1 MRYTF
6 TFIFALAFFCAGA
19 LAAQAATLSPGDL
32 IKASG
37 PAVYYYS
44 QDGKRLV
51 FPNENTYKT
60 WYADFSQVKTITDV
74 ELAAIT
80 MGGNVTYKPGMRLV
94 KIISDAKV
102 YAVAAGGALRH
113 ITTEAIATGLYGTDW
128 NTKVDDVPVGFFSNY
143 RIDSPITNVADYAP
157 AQNTQQATSID
168 ADRAVKATAPPPAC
182 TTCGP
187 EPTTPTTTPET
198 ISISLTAS
206 KDSVKINDVL
216 TITSSAQYTSSIKEI
231 RIYFDE
237 NLVTACQNTNICS
250 GDFAMPSVMDKETY
264 QIKTEVTALDTTKET
279 TTLNLPRASATEPD
293 PEISIMVDREIIE
306 PGQTTGI
313 TVQADETIG
322 VKEIII
328 YVDDVAKKGCNYLGR
343 SCKWSQ
349 IFDGSI
355 GTEFKT
361 YGIVTSV
368 SGVTYRSQTKI
379 ITLASNSV
387 PYVTIE
393 TGKTY
398 ILKGE
403 KMEVVVNASDEDG
416 IQSIS
421 ILDAQKNE
429 LKTCSGAAPCVLSTG
444 PWMTEGT
451 ITLWGQATDT
461 PGTSNE
467 QSVQFEVR

>member
-6 TFIFALAFFCAGA
+6 TFIFALAIFCASA
-19 LAAQAATLSPGDL
+19 LAVQAATLSPGDL

-44 QDGKRLV
+44 QEGKRLV

-60 WYADFSQVKTITDV
+60 WYADFSQVKTITDA
-74 ELAAIT
+74 ELAVIT
-80 MGGNVTYKPGMRLV
+80 MGGNVTYKPGVRLV
-94 KIISDAKV
+94 KIVSDSRV
-102 YAVAAGGALRH
+102 YAVATGGTLRH
-113 ITTEAIATGLYGTDW
+113 ITTEDLATGLYGTNW
-128 NTKVDDVPVGFFSNY
+128 NTKVDDIPVGFFSNY
-143 RIDSPITNVADYAP
+143 RTGSPIINATDYSP
-157 AQNTQQATSID
+157 AINTQQATNID
-168 ADRAVKATAPPPAC
+168 TDRVADDVIPPPVCA
-182 TTCGP
+182 TCNP
-187 EPTTPTTTPET
+187 EPTTPTTTTET
-198 ISISLTAS
+198 INISLSAS

-216 TITSSAQYTSSIKEI
+216 TITASAQYTASIKEI

-237 NLVTACQNTNICS
+237 NLVTACQNANICS
-250 GDFAMPSVMDKETY
+250 GDFAMPSVLDKETY
-264 QIKTEVTALDTTKET
+264 QIKTEVTTLDTTKET
-279 TTLNLPRASATEPD
+279 KTLNLPRASTTEPD
-293 PEISIMVDREIIE
+293 SEISIIVDREVIE
-306 PGQTTGI
+306 SGQTTGI
-313 TVQADETIG
+313 TVQADETID

-349 IFDGSI
+349 IFDGTI

-368 SGVTYRSQTKI
+368 SGVTYRSQTKT
-379 ITLASNSV
+379 ITLATNSI
-387 PYVTIE
+387 PQVTIE

-403 KMEVVVNASDEDG
+403 KMDVVVNASDEDG

-421 ILDAQKNE
+421 ILDAQKNI
-429 LKTCSGAAPCVLSTG
+429 LKTCSGAAPCILSTG
-444 PWMTEGT
+444 PWMTEGI
-451 ITLWGQATDT
+451 ITLWGRATDT
-461 PGTSNE
+461 PGASNE